1 MASSRLS
8 PLETVYNWLIR
19 GRYAFLGGSL
29 VLLVLA
35 WFPASRLAFD
45 QSIESLYSP
54 DDPHLLAYLDSRR
67 LFGGDEFVIVAWTE
81 PQLFREDTDGLT
93 SESANRI
100 LALSKRLSEI
110 PGVRGSSTQT
120 LADALRFPYR
130 RDRVRELA
138 EGVVLGLNG
147 KTTAI
152 VLRLLPTDDAPVPR
166 GRTIGDVRRL
176 AAAHDPPAYVAGE
189 PVQIYD
195 MYQYVEQDGRT
206 LFQVSLVLLGLVIW
220 ILFRRVRWV
229 AIPILVVIS
238 AIVWTQSLLVVS
250 GMQLSM
256 VSSML
261 NSLVTVIGI
270 ATVMHLTVHF
280 RNLRGTS
287 SRTESMRQTFTDL
300 GPAVFWTC
308 LTTGA
313 GFAAL
318 LVSDLA
324 PVRNFALMMSLGALL
339 VLAAVAAIV
348 PGAALIG
355 RRSVDPGH
363 APLEG
368 RIAHGLGRLA
378 DLVGRRPLIVAL
390 AAASLVVFA
399 AGGFLRLQVETDFSR
414 NFRDSSPI
422 VQSLRYV
429 EAELGGAGNWE
440 VNFPAPRK
448 LTKEYLERVRSL
460 AERLRE
466 ELGNPGSTAPQAGRL
481 TKIAS
486 LNDAVDLVPRRM
498 LFRTLSLEDRLAILA
513 QLQPEAITTFYN
525 AESGRMRI
533 MLRSLEQQPAGVK
546 RALIAGVEQRA
557 REAFPESR
565 VTGLFVLLTFLIES
579 LLGDQLQS
587 FLLAAGGIGIMMAV
601 AFRSV
606 RIGLALLI
614 PNVLP
619 IVLVIGAMGWI
630 GLPVNIATAM
640 IASVSMGLTIDSSIH
655 YLAGYR
661 RARAAG
667 LPLVDAL
674 RATHENVGL
683 ALVFANLALIIGFS
697 VLTLSHFIPLIH
709 FGILVSVAMF
719 GGLAG
724 NLILLPLLLRYCME
738 PRRTSTRR
746 MASNTAASSVPTSSA
761 RNRSTR

>member
-1 MASSRLS
+1 MASARRSH
-8 PLETVYNWLIR
+8 LETVYDWLIR
-19 GRYAFLGGSL
+19 GRYMLLGGAL
-29 VLLVLA
+29 VLTVLA

-81 PQLFREDTDGLT
+81 PQLFQEDTGGLT
-93 SESANRI
+93 SASANRI
-100 LALSKRLSEI
+100 RAFSRKLSAI
-110 PGVRGSSTQT
+110 PGVRSDSTQT
-120 LADALRFPYR
+120 LADALQFPFQ

-147 KTTAI
+147 ATTAI
-152 VLRLLPTDDAPVPR
+152 VLRLLPTNEAPVSR
-166 GRTIGDVRRL
+166 GRTIGDIRGL
-176 AAAHDPPAYVAGE
+176 AAVHDPPARVVGE

-195 MYQYVEQDGRT
+195 MFQYVEEDGRT
-206 LFQVSLVLLGLVIW
+206 LFRVSLTLLGLVIC
-220 ILFRRVRWV
+220 ILFRRIRWV
-229 AIPILVVIS
+229 AIPILVVVS
-238 AIVWTQSLLVVS
+238 AIIWTQALLVIS

-261 NSLVTVIGI
+261 SSLVTVIGI
-270 ATVMHLTVHF
+270 ATVMHVTIHF
-280 RNLRGTS
+280 RGLRRTS
-287 SRTESMRQTFTDL
+287 SRTKAMRQTVTDL

-324 PVRNFALMMSLGALL
+324 PVRSFALMMTLGALL
-339 VLAAVAAIV
+339 VLVAVAVIV

-355 RRSVDPGH
+355 RLSVDPGH

-368 RIAHGLGRLA
+368 RIAHGLGRITDGLE
-378 DLVGRRPLIVAL
+378 RRPLLVAL
-390 AAASLVVFA
+390 VAAALVAFA
-399 AGGFLRLQVETDFSR
+399 AGGFLRLRVETDFSR
-414 NFRDSSPI
+414 NFRGSSPI
-422 VQSLRYV
+422 VQALRYV
-429 EAELGGAGNWE
+429 EVELGGAGNWE
-440 VNFPAPRK
+440 LNFPAPHK
-448 LTKEYLERVRSL
+448 LTEEYLERVDVL

-466 ELGNPGSTAPQAGRL
+466 ELGDPDSIGPRPGRL
-481 TKIAS
+481 TKVVS
-486 LNDAVDLVPRRM
+486 LNDAVDLIPRRI
-498 LFRTLSLEDRLAILA
+498 LFRKYTLEDRLTILS
-513 QLQPEAITTFYN
+513 QFRPEAIATFHN
-525 AESGRMRI
+525 AQAGRMRI
-533 MLRSLEQQPAGVK
+533 VLRSLEQQPVDAK
-546 RALIAGVEQRA
+546 KALIAGVEQRA

-579 LLGDQLQS
+579 LLNDQLRS
-587 FLLAAGGIGIMMAV
+587 FLLATGGIGMMMAV

-606 RIGLALLI
+606 RIGLAILI
-614 PNVLP
+614 PNVVP

-655 YLAGYR
+655 YLAGYH

-667 LPLVDAL
+667 MPMFDAL

-683 ALVFANLALIIGFS
+683 ALVFANLALIVGFS

-709 FGILVSVAMF
+709 FGVLVSVAMF

-724 NLILLPLLLRYCME
+724 NLVLLPLLLRYIE
-738 PRRTSTRR
+738 SRHTST
-746 MASNTAASSVPTSSA
+746 AGSFLPTSSVK
-761 RNRSTR
+761 NQSTR